1 MDLNINNYSLDELYN
16 LFNITDNKIDIIKI
30 EDYLSKTISLINT
43 QENNDLPENKD
54 KLIKFYTKAAFKIFN
69 SNIKNNSMDID
80 YLGSLALDSTNSL
93 NPTDPNNPNNPNN
106 SNNPNNPNNISYYK
120 ENEEIISTLLENKTR
135 FKSNLLGDTDDS
147 NELQPAKKTLFVRGY
162 LNKYTEGLVNP
173 LERETTSSILSIN
186 SKFRENTSK
195 SSTDFIIELNDPYH
209 NVVSMKLAS
218 IELINSYYTIS
229 EYLRTNKFSVTFF
242 QYNSVTYDVSQNS
255 IFSEDFT
262 IPDGNYSV
270 TELVTIINND
280 CLKNNETNAI
290 IIASIKY
297 YRVIKIVKTNN
308 TGKLLFTLN
317 DSSGNQPLAGY
328 NWGFNLNF
336 SDNITPNRPAFLN
349 LGWIL
354 GYRKLNYNFFKTIN
368 SETYYNQVK
377 TLSLDIGFNPESTA
391 NTLGTRYFLLEVDDF
406 NKNQSKLF
414 KFNAELK
421 NNSSEAFTY
430 SVSNILALIP
440 NRGNYYEKSFED
452 YTDRIFNTKLYFGP
466 VKISK
471 LKIRVLDENGV
482 VVNFNNT
489 DLTINIAIET
499 INKHH
504 NTLSE

>member
-1 MDLNINNYSLDELYN
+1 MDLNLNNYSVEELYK

-30 EDYLSKTISLINT
+30 EDYLSKTISLISIQDND
-43 QENNDLPENKD
+43 DLPENKE

-69 SNIKNNSMDID
+69 SNLKNNSSMEID

-93 NPTDPNNPNNPNN
+93 NLNDANHANPANDPNNIN
-106 SNNPNNPNNISYYK
+106 YYK
-120 ENEEIISTLLENKTR
+120 ENEEIISALLENNTN
-135 FKSNLLGDTDDS
+135 FKSNLLDDEDT
-147 NELQPAKKTLFVRGY
+147 NQQPAKKQLFVKGY

-186 SKFRENTSK
+186 SKFRESNSK
-195 SSTDFIIELNDPYH
+195 SSTDFVIELNDPYH
-209 NVVSMKLAS
+209 NVVSLKLAS

-229 EYLRTNKFSVTFF
+229 DYLRTNKFSVRFF
-242 QYNSVTYDVSQNS
+242 QYNSVTNDISQNS
-255 IFSEDFT
+255 IFTEDFT

-270 TELVTIINND
+270 TDLVTIINND
-280 CLKNNETNAI
+280 CLKNNETDATI
-290 IIASIKY
+290 IPSIKY
-297 YRVIKIVKTNN
+297 YRVIKLVKTNN
-308 TGKLLFTLN
+308 SGKLLFTLN
-317 DSSGNQPLAGY
+317 DFSGNQPLSGY
-328 NWGFNLNF
+328 KWGFDLNF
-336 SDNITPNRPAFLN
+336 SDKITPNRPAFLN

-368 SETYYNQVK
+368 SEPYYNHVK

-391 NTLGTRYFLLEVDDF
+391 NTIGTRYFLLEVDDF

-414 KFNAELK
+414 RFNAELK

-440 NRGNYYEKSFED
+440 NRGNYYDKSFED
-452 YTDRIFNTKLYFGP
+452 YTDRVFNTKLYFGP

-471 LKIRVLDENGV
+471 LKIRLLDENGV
-482 VVNFNNT
+482 VVNLNNT
-489 DLTINIAIET
+489 DLTINIAIES

-504 NTLSE
+504 NTLSK

>member
-1 MDLNINNYSLDELYN
+1 MDLNINNYSVEELYK
-16 LFNITDNKIDIIKI
+16 LFNITDNKIDKIDIIKL
-30 EDYLSKTISLINT
+30 EDFLSKTISLISI
-43 QENNDLPENKD
+43 QENEDLPENKD

-69 SNIKNNSMDID
+69 SNIKNNNSMEID
-80 YLGSLALDSTNSL
+80 SLDSLALDVSNSL
-93 NPTDPNNPNNPNN
+93 TP
-106 SNNPNNPNNISYYK
+106 NISYYK
-120 ENEEIISTLLENKTR
+120 ENEEIINTLLESNTN
-135 FKSNLLGDTDDS
+135 FKSNLLDTDDKTG
-147 NELQPAKKTLFVRGY
+147 ELQPRQKETLFVKGY

-186 SKFRENTSK
+186 SKFRESNSK

-242 QYNSVTYDVSQNS
+242 QYNSVTNDISQNS
-255 IFSEDFT
+255 IFTEDFT

-280 CLKNNETNAI
+280 CFRNNVTDPVT
-290 IIASIKY
+290 IASIKY
-297 YRVIKIVKTNN
+297 FRVIKIVKTNN
-308 TGKLLFTLN
+308 TGKLLFALN
-317 DSSGNQPLAGY
+317 DFSGNQYQPPSGY
-328 NWGFNLNF
+328 AWGFNLNF
-336 SDNITPNRPAFLN
+336 SDKITPNRPAFLN

-368 SETYYNQVK
+368 NDNYYIQVK

-391 NTLGTRYFLLEVDDF
+391 NTIGTRYFLLEVDDF

-414 KFNAELK
+414 RFNAELK
-421 NNSSEAFTY
+421 NNTSEAFTY

-440 NRGNYYEKSFED
+440 NRCNYYDKSFED

-471 LKIRVLDENGV
+471 LKIRLLDENGV
-482 VVNFNNT
+482 VVNLNNT

-504 NTLSE
+504 NTLSK

>member
-1 MDLNINNYSLDELYN
+1 MDLNINNYSVEELYK

-30 EDYLSKTISLINT
+30 EDYLSKTISLISIQDND
-43 QENNDLPENKD
+43 DLPENKE

-69 SNIKNNSMDID
+69 SNLTNNNS
-80 YLGSLALDSTNSL
+80 LDSLSLDTSNSI
-93 NPTDPNNPNNPNN
+93 NP
-106 SNNPNNPNNISYYK
+106 NISYYK
-120 ENEEIISTLLENKTR
+120 ENEEIISTLLENNTN
-135 FKSNLLGDTDDS
+135 FQSNLLETDDQ
-147 NELQPAKKTLFVRGY
+147 NGDFEPKKKETLFVKGY

-186 SKFRENTSK
+186 SKFRESNSK

-209 NVVSMKLAS
+209 NVVSLKLAS

-229 EYLRTNKFSVTFF
+229 EYLRTNKFSVKFF
-242 QYNSVTYDVSQNS
+242 QYNSTTNDISQNS
-255 IFSEDFT
+255 IFTEDFT

-270 TELVTIINND
+270 TDLETIINND
-280 CLKNNETNAI
+280 CFKNNETNGAI
-290 IIASIKY
+290 IPSIRY

-308 TGKLLFTLN
+308 TGKLLFVVN

-328 NWGFNLNF
+328 KWGFDLNF
-336 SDNITPNRPAFLN
+336 SDKITPNRPAFLN

-368 SETYYNQVK
+368 NETYYNHVK
-377 TLSLDIGFNPESTA
+377 TLSLEIGFNPESTA
-391 NTLGTRYFLLEVDDF
+391 NTIGTRYFLLEVDDF

-414 KFNAELK
+414 RFNAELK

-440 NRGNYYEKSFED
+440 NRCNYYDTSFED

-471 LKIRVLDENGV
+471 LKIRLLDENGV
-482 VVNFNNT
+482 VVNLNNT
-489 DLTINIAIET
+489 DLTINIAIES

-504 NTLSE
+504 NTLSKYSRKHK

>member
-1 MDLNINNYSLDELYN
+1 MDLNINNYSVEELYK

-30 EDYLSKTISLINT
+30 EDYLSKTISLISIQDND
-43 QENNDLPENKD
+43 DLPENKE

-69 SNIKNNSMDID
+69 SNIKNNNSMEID

-93 NPTDPNNPNNPNN
+93 NLNDANPANPANDPNNIN
-106 SNNPNNPNNISYYK
+106 YFK
-120 ENEEIISTLLENKTR
+120 ENEEIISALLENNTN
-135 FKSNLLGDTDDS
+135 FKSNLLDDEDMNPQS
-147 NELQPAKKTLFVRGY
+147 AKKQLFVKGY

-186 SKFRENTSK
+186 SKFRESNSK
-195 SSTDFIIELNDPYH
+195 SSTDFVIELNDPYH
-209 NVVSMKLAS
+209 NVVSIKLAS

-229 EYLRTNKFSVTFF
+229 EYLRTNKFSVNFF
-242 QYNSVTYDVSQNS
+242 QYNSVTNDISQNS
-255 IFSEDFT
+255 IFTEDFT

-270 TELVTIINND
+270 TDLETIINND
-280 CLKNNETNAI
+280 CFKNNETNGAI
-290 IIASIKY
+290 IPSIRY

-308 TGKLLFTLN
+308 TGKLLFVVN

-328 NWGFNLNF
+328 KWGFDLNF
-336 SDNITPNRPAFLN
+336 SDKITPNRPAFLN

-368 SETYYNQVK
+368 NETYYNHVK

-391 NTLGTRYFLLEVDDF
+391 NTIGTRYFLLEVDDF

-414 KFNAELK
+414 RFNAELK

-440 NRGNYYEKSFED
+440 NRCNYYDTSFED

-471 LKIRVLDENGV
+471 LKIRLLDENGV
-482 VVNFNNT
+482 VVNLNNT
-489 DLTINIAIET
+489 DLTINIAIES

-504 NTLSE
+504 NTLSK

>member
-1 MDLNINNYSLDELYN
+1 MDLNINNYSVEELYK

-30 EDYLSKTISLINT
+30 EDYLSKTISLISIQDND
-43 QENNDLPENKD
+43 DLPENKE

-69 SNIKNNSMDID
+69 SNLKNNNSMEID
-80 YLGSLALDSTNSL
+80 SMDSLGPLAALAVDNG
-93 NPTDPNNPNNPNN
+93 PNGPND
-106 SNNPNNPNNISYYK
+106 SNNINYYK
-120 ENEEIISTLLENKTR
+120 ENEEIISALLENNTN
-135 FKSNLLGDTDDS
+135 FKSNLLDDEDINRQS
-147 NELQPAKKTLFVRGY
+147 AKKQIFVKGY
-162 LNKYTEGLVNP
+162 LNRYTEGLVNP
-173 LERETTSSILSIN
+173 LERETSSSILSIN
-186 SKFRENTSK
+186 SKFRESNSK
-195 SSTDFIIELNDPYH
+195 SSTDFVIELNDPYH
-209 NVVSMKLAS
+209 NVVSLKLAS

-242 QYNSVTYDVSQNS
+242 QYNSVTNDISQNS
-255 IFSEDFT
+255 ISTEDFT

-270 TELVTIINND
+270 TDLVTIINND
-280 CLKNNETNAI
+280 CFKNNQPD
-290 IIASIKY
+290 SK
-297 YRVIKIVKTNN
+297 VIKIVKTNN
-308 TGKLLFTLN
+308 TGKLLFVVN

-328 NWGFNLNF
+328 KWGFDLNF
-336 SDNITPNRPAFLN
+336 SDKITPNRPAFLN

-354 GYRKLNYNFFKTIN
+354 GYRKLKYNFFKTIN
-368 SETYYNQVK
+368 NETYYNHVK

-391 NTLGTRYFLLEVDDF
+391 NTIGTRYFLLEVDDF

-414 KFNAELK
+414 RFNAELK

-440 NRGNYYEKSFED
+440 NRGNYYDKSFED

-482 VVNFNNT
+482 VVNLNNT

-504 NTLSE
+504 NTLSK

>member
-16 LFNITDNKIDIIKI
+16 LFNITDNKINIIKI
-30 EDYLSKTISLINT
+30 EDYLSKTLSLIST
-43 QENNDLPENKD
+43 EENDNLPENKD
-54 KLIKFYTKAAFKIFN
+54 KLIKFYTKAAFKILN
-69 SNIKNNSMDID
+69 SLDSLDSLESLD
-80 YLGSLALDSTNSL
+80 SLALDKNNSL
-93 NPTDPNNPNNPNN
+93 NNPSNPSNPNT
-106 SNNPNNPNNISYYK
+106 ISYYK
-120 ENEEIISTLLENKTR
+120 ENEEIISTLLENKTN
-135 FKSNLLGDTDDS
+135 FKSNLLGNTDE
-147 NELQPAKKTLFVRGY
+147 NNQLQPTKKDKLFVRGY
-162 LNKYTEGLVNP
+162 LNRYTEGLVNP

-242 QYNSVTYDVSQNS
+242 QYNSVTYDISQNS

-262 IPDGNYSV
+262 ISDGNYSV

-280 CLKNNETNAI
+280 CLKNNETDAI

-336 SDNITPNRPAFLN
+336 SDKITPNRPAFLN

-368 SETYYNQVK
+368 SEIYYNQVK

-414 KFNAELK
+414 RFNAELK

-452 YTDRIFNTKLYFGP
+452 YTDRIFSTKLYFGP

-471 LKIRVLDENGV
+471 LKIRLLDENGV
-482 VVNFNNT
+482 VVNLNNT

>member
-1 MDLNINNYSLDELYN
+1 MDLNINNYSVEELYK

-30 EDYLSKTISLINT
+30 EDYLSKTISLISI
-43 QENNDLPENKD
+43 QEDHDLPENKD

-69 SNIKNNSMDID
+69 SNIKNNSSMDID
-80 YLGSLALDSTNSL
+80 SLDSLSLDTTNSI
-93 NPTDPNNPNNPNN
+93 NP
-106 SNNPNNPNNISYYK
+106 NISYYK
-120 ENEEIISTLLENKTR
+120 ENEEIITTLLENNTN
-135 FKSNLLGDTDDS
+135 FKSNLLGDE
-147 NELQPAKKTLFVRGY
+147 NRELQTINKETLFVKSY

-186 SKFRENTSK
+186 SKFRENNSK

-229 EYLRTNKFSVTFF
+229 EYLRTNKFSVIFF
-242 QYNSVTYDVSQNS
+242 QYNIATNDISQNS
-255 IFSEDFT
+255 LFTEDFT

-270 TELVTIINND
+270 SELATIINND
-280 CLKNNETNAI
+280 CFKNNEMDPI
-290 IIASIKY
+290 MIASIKY

-308 TGKLLFTLN
+308 TGKLLFAVH
-317 DSSGNQPLAGY
+317 DFSGNQPLQGY
-328 NWGFNLNF
+328 KWGFNLNF
-336 SDNITPNRPAFLN
+336 SDKITPNRPAFLN

-354 GYRKLNYNFFKTIN
+354 GYRKLNYNFFKITN
-368 SETYYNQVK
+368 SDTYYNHIK

-391 NTLGTRYFLLEVDDF
+391 NTIGTHYFLLEVDDF

-440 NRGNYYEKSFED
+440 NRCNYYDKSFED
-452 YTDRIFNTKLYFGP
+452 YTDKIFNTKLYFGP

-471 LKIRVLDENGV
+471 LKIRLLDENGV
-482 VVNFNNT
+482 VVNLNNT

-504 NTLSE
+504 NTLSK